1 MPSYDTLPWDLNDLF
16 EQGSDRDLP
25 EFVPIRT
32 SNMRVP
38 NSVLNLGAGN
48 KRIAGTI
55 PLDWPEWNAETD
67 PIPYEDESVAGII
80 AYHFLEH
87 LRDPRPVLRECSRV
101 LIPGAPM
108 NIVVPHYMGTIAYQD
123 LDHKTFW
130 TSETFR
136 TLLDN
141 PYYEKD
147 HDGFKFRIG
156 TNLIM
161 GLSERNMML
170 VTQLIKE

>member
-1 MPSYDTLPWDLNDLF
+1 MPDYGQTPYDIVSMF
-16 EQGSDRDLP
+16 EQGADREMPDFLP
-25 EFVPIRT
+25 VNPAFPI
-32 SNMRVP
+32 
-38 NSVLNLGAGN
+38 LNLGAGR
-48 KRIAGTI
+48 KHILGTLA
-55 PLDWPEWNAETD
+55 LDWPDWDAEID
-67 PIPYEDESVAGII
+67 PLPYAGESVGGII

-130 TSETFR
+130 TSETFK

-141 PYYEKD
+141 PYYDKG

-156 TNLIM
+156 VNLIM
-161 GLSERNMML
+161 GLSERNLML
-170 VTQLIKE
+170 VTQLIKI